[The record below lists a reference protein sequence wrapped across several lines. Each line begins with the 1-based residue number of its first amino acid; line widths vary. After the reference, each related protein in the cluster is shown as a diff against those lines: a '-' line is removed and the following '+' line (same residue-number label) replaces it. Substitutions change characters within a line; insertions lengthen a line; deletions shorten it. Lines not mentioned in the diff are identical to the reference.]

1 MKNELFKNLIVRKIF
16 REMSDVSVIFQFF
29 LVLLSAAI
37 DLLNN
42 SFFFVPNFCSNKM
55 TLCESLF
62 NKDSRE
68 PFMIF
73 CLESI
78 YKNANIP
85 IDPTTHAILSQ
96 ILFAFFQDLVCNKRF
111 FEETAE
117 LNTSFQVFVLKKG
130 TKNALAISMQKMAW
144 ILLAISATL
153 FGCILLI

>member
-78 YKNANIP
+78 YKHANITTP
-85 IDPTTHAILSQ
+85 LIYPATAGQSRSEGTPFPTSPMPLLCHFELAPSSSLSS
-96 ILFAFFQDLVCNKRF
+96 LRDM
-111 FEETAE
+111 
-117 LNTSFQVFVLKKG
+117 
-130 TKNALAISMQKMAW
+130 LAIA
-144 ILLAISATL
+144 
-153 FGCILLI
+153 